1 MATYK
6 VKSGDTLMDVCYNTT
21 GSLRAINDIM
31 NANGFD
37 TYTPQ
42 LEAGRI
48 IEVPDVVYNSEAV
61 SVADARPFN
70 SASLPFDNL
79 NTQMEQL
86 EFMLG
91 DVGSI
96 IYTFDG
102 SKIAGKYL
110 SLNANNTNE
119 GYVNWGDGTPVE
131 YIKTDGLFGHNYAA
145 GTTGEVVVTFLGTSQ
160 YFGNVLRDS
169 GLEVFKEALIKV
181 DLTNADAACPSGMWN
196 NGFYKCVYLTEVVGS
211 FTGKPNIKSCNSMFM
226 NCWRLAS
233 VPPQMFRGCP
243 RLDDAGLCFMFTNL
257 ISTGDY
263 MFADCPK
270 LRDVH
275 QAFSTTR
282 IPSAVGA
289 FQNCPTLTSLVNLFT
304 DCNSLTDVTDVFKGC
319 ANVQLALRVFQNCAV
334 LNPPVNV
341 FDDCKKA
348 YSFKECYNNLP
359 AATNESPYTVVNGQ
373 KVHLWERTPELGFAL
388 PIQYDFCFTNSP
400 HFADYANIP
409 EAWGGPPKTENNVK
423 LRCWPMMAQIVADP
437 TTMMGVVYLNGEI
450 LGYNVVEKDTS
461 NRLVMDLPLPTAIT
475 SVAGLYVVFYSED
488 DAIIGGSLALAD
500 NVAAPTEGAIYET
513 YYNAGYGDNLPS
525 IYPVF
530 APNND
535 LTPGIINSYFQPTY
549 NVHIPSLGDFE
560 VLGSED
566 VSDAVEI
573 TLQITELGWS
583 YYLSSGSDL
592 WINMQQKLETEHG
605 ISLSAL
611 DEDGCTLTLSV
622 AIEGYVMT
630 APTIEFNTMRGS
642 IMPILDFTYVP
653 PPITK
658 RTVTAVIY
666 SHDIPHGK
674 VASGTLR
681 YLDSNGTYQ
690 ELSFTNAAG
699 LDPIRVP
706 ITEATVAKFT
716 LSLKNVV
723 ISTGGECASVGY
735 VIAAGT
741 TDIDRAFYPDP
752 I

>member
-79 NTQMEQL
+79 SMQMEQL

-110 SLNANNTNE
+110 SLNADKNNE

-160 YFGNVLRDS
+160 HFGNVLQDS
-169 GLEVFKEALIKV
+169 GLNVFKEALIKV

-211 FTGKPNIKSCNSMFM
+211 FAGKPNIKDCNAMFM

-233 VPPQMFRGCP
+233 IPPQMFRGCP
-243 RLDDAGLCFMFTNL
+243 RLYDAASCFEFSYQIQNV
-257 ISTGDY
+257 DY
-263 MFADCPK
+263 LFADCPK
-270 LRDVH
+270 LIEASKV
-275 QAFSTTR
+275 FSYSN
-282 IPSAVGA
+282 IPSAVSA
-289 FQNCPTLTSLVNLFT
+289 FENCASLKRVVNLFAN
-304 DCNSLTDVTDVFKGC
+304 CKLLTDVTNVFKGC
-319 ANVQLALRVFQNCAV
+319 TNIQLALRVFQNCAV

-348 YSFKECYNNLP
+348 YNFKECYNNLP
-359 AATNESPYTVVNGQ
+359 AATNESPYTLVNGQ

-400 HFADYANIP
+400 NFADYANIP

-423 LRCWPMMAQIVADP
+423 IRCWPMMAQIVADP
-437 TTMMGVVYLNGEI
+437 TTMVGVVYLNGEI

-461 NRLVMDLPLPTAIT
+461 NRLVIDLPLPTAIT

-488 DAIIGGSLALAD
+488 DAIIGGSLAQAD

-513 YYNAGYGDNLPS
+513 YYNAGYGDNQPS

-560 VLGSED
+560 VVGSES

-573 TLQITELGWS
+573 ALQITELGWS
-583 YYLSSGSDL
+583 YYISSGDL
-592 WINMQQKLETEHG
+592 WIDMQQKLETEHS
-605 ISLSAL
+605 IPLSAL
-611 DEDGCTLTLSV
+611 AEDGCTLTLSV
-622 AIEGYVMT
+622 AIENYVMT
-630 APTIEFNTMRGS
+630 APAIEFNTMRGS

-653 PPITK
+653 
-658 RTVTAVIY
+658 
-666 SHDIPHGK
+666 
-674 VASGTLR
+674 
-681 YLDSNGTYQ
+681 
-690 ELSFTNAAG
+690 
-699 LDPIRVP
+699 
-706 ITEATVAKFT
+706 
-716 LSLKNVV
+716 
-723 ISTGGECASVGY
+723 
-735 VIAAGT
+735 
-741 TDIDRAFYPDP
+741 
-752 I
+752 

>member
-1 MATYK
+1 
-6 VKSGDTLMDVCYNTT
+6 MDVCYNTT

-79 NTQMEQL
+79 SMQMGQL

-110 SLNANNTNE
+110 SLNANNNNE

-160 YFGNVLRDS
+160 HFGNVLQDS

-211 FTGKPNIKSCNSMFM
+211 FAGKPNIKDCNAMFM
-226 NCWRLAS
+226 HCWRLAS
-233 VPPQMFRGCP
+233 IPPQMFRGCP
-243 RLDDAGLCFMFTNL
+243 RLDYAGSCFQMAYL
-257 ISTGDY
+257 IPTGDY

-275 QAFSTTR
+275 QVFSGAR
-282 IPSAVGA
+282 IRSAVGA
-289 FQNCPTLTSLVNLFT
+289 FQNCPTLNSVVNLFT
-304 DCNSLTDVTDVFKGC
+304 DCKSLTDVTDVFKGC
-319 ANVQLALRVFQNCAV
+319 ANIQLALRVFQNCAV

-373 KVHLWERTPELGFAL
+373 KIHLWERTPELGFAL
-388 PIQYDFCFTNSP
+388 PIQYDFCFTDSP
-400 HFADYANIP
+400 NFADYANIP

-437 TTMMGVVYLNGEI
+437 TTMAGAVYLNGEI

-461 NRLVMDLPLPTAIT
+461 DRLVIDLSLPTAIT

-560 VLGSED
+560 VVGSES

-592 WINMQQKLETEHG
+592 WIDMQQKLETEHG
-605 ISLSAL
+605 IPLSAL
-611 DEDGCTLTLSV
+611 AEDGCTLTLSV
-622 AIEGYVMT
+622 AIENYVMT
-630 APTIEFNTMRGS
+630 APAIEFNTMRGS

-653 PPITK
+653 
-658 RTVTAVIY
+658 
-666 SHDIPHGK
+666 
-674 VASGTLR
+674 
-681 YLDSNGTYQ
+681 
-690 ELSFTNAAG
+690 
-699 LDPIRVP
+699 
-706 ITEATVAKFT
+706 
-716 LSLKNVV
+716 
-723 ISTGGECASVGY
+723 
-735 VIAAGT
+735 
-741 TDIDRAFYPDP
+741 
-752 I
+752 

>member
-79 NTQMEQL
+79 NKQMEQL

-110 SLNANNTNE
+110 SLNADNNNE

-160 YFGNVLRDS
+160 HFGNVWQDS

-181 DLTNADAACPSGMWN
+181 DLTNADAACPSGKWN

-211 FTGKPNIKSCNSMFM
+211 FAGKPNIKDCNSMFM

-233 VPPQMFRGCP
+233 IPPQMFRGCP
-243 RLDDAGLCFMFTNL
+243 RLDDAGSCFQAAYL
-257 ISTGDY
+257 IPTGDY

-275 QAFSTTR
+275 QVFSGAR

-289 FQNCPTLTSLVNLFT
+289 FQNCPTLTSVVNLFT
-304 DCNSLTDVTDVFKGC
+304 DCESLTDVTDVFKGC
-319 ANVQLALRVFQNCAV
+319 ANIQRALRVFQNCVV

-348 YSFKECYNNLP
+348 YTFKECYNNLP

-388 PIQYDFCFTNSP
+388 PIQYDFCFTASP
-400 HFADYANIP
+400 NFADYANIP

-437 TTMMGVVYLNGEI
+437 TTMAGVVYLNGEI

-461 NRLVMDLPLPTAIT
+461 NRLVMDLPLPTTIT
-475 SVAGLYVVFYSED
+475 SVAGLYVVFYSEGG
-488 DAIIGGSLALAD
+488 AIIGGSLALAD

-535 LTPGIINSYFQPTY
+535 LAPGIINSYFQPTY

-560 VLGSED
+560 VVGSED
-566 VSDAVEI
+566 VADAVEI

-592 WINMQQKLETEHG
+592 WIDMQQKLETEHG
-605 ISLSAL
+605 VPLSAL
-611 DEDGCTLTLSV
+611 DEEGCTLTLSV

-630 APTIEFNTMRGS
+630 APAIEFNTMRGS

-666 SHDIPHGK
+666 SRDIPNGK

-681 YLDSNGTYQ
+681 YMDSNGAYQ

-716 LSLKNVV
+716 LSLKNV
-723 ISTGGECASVGY
+723 ITSTGGECASVGY

-741 TDIDRAFYPDP
+741 TDIDRGFYPDP

>member
-79 NTQMEQL
+79 NQQMEQL
-86 EFMLG
+86 EFMLS
-91 DVGSI
+91 DVGFI

-110 SLNANNTNE
+110 PLNANNNNE
-119 GYVNWGDGTPVE
+119 CYVNWGDGTPVE
-131 YIKTDGLFGHNYAA
+131 YIKNNAPFGHNYAA
-145 GTTGEVVVTFLGTSQ
+145 GITGEIVVTFVGTSGQ
-160 YFGNVLRDS
+160 FFLGVKDNDQRT
-169 GLEVFKEALIKV
+169 FKEALIKV
-181 DLTNADAACPSGMWN
+181 DLTNADAACPSGRWSN
-196 NGFYKCVYLTEVVGS
+196 AFFKCWYLTEVVGS
-211 FTGKPNIKSCNSMFM
+211 FAGKPNLLTCNAMFM

-243 RLDDAGLCFMFTNL
+243 RLDDAGSCFQVAYL
-257 ISTGDY
+257 IPPGDY
-263 MFADCPK
+263 MFADCLK

-275 QAFSTTR
+275 QAFSGAR
-282 IPSAVGA
+282 IRSAVGA
-289 FQNCPTLTSLVNLFT
+289 FQNCPTLTSVVNLFT
-304 DCNSLTDVTDVFKGC
+304 DCKFLTDVTNIFKGC
-319 ANVQLALRVFQNCAV
+319 TNIKRASRVFRNCAV

-341 FDDCKKA
+341 FDDCKKI
-348 YSFKECYNNLP
+348 YDFKEGLNNLP

-373 KVHLWERTPELGFAL
+373 KIHLWERTPELGFAL
-388 PIQYDFCFTNSP
+388 PTQYDLCFADSP
-400 HFADYANIP
+400 NFADYANIP

-437 TTMMGVVYLNGEI
+437 TTMAGIVYLNGEI

-461 NRLVMDLPLPTAIT
+461 GRLVVNLPLPTSIT

-488 DAIIGGSLALAD
+488 DAVIGGSLALAD
-500 NVAAPTEGAIYET
+500 NVAAPTEGAVYET
-513 YYNAGYGDNLPS
+513 YYNASYGNNQPS

-535 LTPGIINSYFQPTY
+535 LSPGIINTYFQPTY

-560 VLGSED
+560 VVGSE
-566 VSDAVEI
+566 SDADVVEI

-583 YYLSSGSDL
+583 YYLSSGSSL
-592 WINMQQKLETEHG
+592 WIGMQQKLEIDHG
-605 ISLSAL
+605 IDLSAL
-611 DEDGCTLTLSV
+611 AEEGCTLALSV
-622 AIEGYVMT
+622 AVENYVMT
-630 APTIEFNTMRGS
+630 APAIEFNTMRGS

-653 PPITK
+653 
-658 RTVTAVIY
+658 
-666 SHDIPHGK
+666 
-674 VASGTLR
+674 
-681 YLDSNGTYQ
+681 
-690 ELSFTNAAG
+690 
-699 LDPIRVP
+699 
-706 ITEATVAKFT
+706 
-716 LSLKNVV
+716 
-723 ISTGGECASVGY
+723 
-735 VIAAGT
+735 
-741 TDIDRAFYPDP
+741 
-752 I
+752 

>member
-1 MATYK
+1 
-6 VKSGDTLMDVCYNTT
+6 MDVCYNTT

-79 NTQMEQL
+79 NKQMEQL

-91 DVGSI
+91 DVSSI

-131 YIKTDGLFGHNYAA
+131 YIKNNAPFGHNYAA
-145 GTTGEVVVTFLGTSQ
+145 GTTGEIVVTFLGRTGAFFLGTQSFDQ
-160 YFGNVLRDS
+160 
-169 GLEVFKEALIKV
+169 EAFKQSLIKV
-181 DLTNADAACPSGMWN
+181 DITNADATCPSGMWRN
-196 NGFYKCVYLTEVVGS
+196 AFWGCYYLVEVVGS
-211 FTGKPNIKSCNSMFM
+211 FAGKPNIKNANSMFM
-226 NCWRLAS
+226 NCWRLVS
-233 VPPQMFRGCP
+233 IPPQMFRGCP
-243 RLDDAGLCFMFTNL
+243 RLDDAGLCFRFAYL
-257 ISTGDY
+257 IPTGDY

-275 QAFSTTR
+275 QAFSGAR

-289 FQNCPTLTSLVNLFT
+289 FQNCPTLTSVVNLFT
-304 DCNSLTDVTDVFKGC
+304 DCKSLTDVTDVFKGC
-319 ANVQLALRVFQNCAV
+319 TNIQLVLRVFQNCAV

-348 YSFKECYNNLP
+348 YNFKECYNNLP
-359 AATNESPYTVVNGQ
+359 AATNESPYTLVNGQ

-400 HFADYANIP
+400 NFADYANIP

-437 TTMMGVVYLNGEI
+437 TTMAGEVYLNGEI

-513 YYNAGYGDNLPS
+513 YYNACYVNNLPS

-560 VLGSED
+560 VVGSESI
-566 VSDAVEI
+566 SDAVEI

-583 YYLSSGSDL
+583 YYISSGSDL
-592 WINMQQKLETEHG
+592 WIDMQQKLETEHG
-605 ISLSAL
+605 IPLSAL
-611 DEDGCTLTLSV
+611 AEDGCTLTLSV
-622 AIEGYVMT
+622 AIENYVMT
-630 APTIEFNTMRGS
+630 APAIEFNTMRGS

-658 RTVTAVIY
+658 RTITAVIY
-666 SHDIPHGK
+666 SRGIPNGK

-681 YLDSNGTYQ
+681 YVDSNGTYQ

-741 TDIDRAFYPDP
+741 TDIDRTFYPDP

>member
-79 NTQMEQL
+79 SMQMGQL

-110 SLNANNTNE
+110 SLNAAKNNE

-160 YFGNVLRDS
+160 HFGNVLQDS

-211 FTGKPNIKSCNSMFM
+211 FAGKPNIKGSNAMFM

-233 VPPQMFRGCP
+233 IPPQMFRGCP
-243 RLDDAGLCFMFTNL
+243 RLDDAGSCFQMAYL
-257 ISTGDY
+257 IPTGDY

-275 QAFSTTR
+275 QVFSGAR
-282 IPSAVGA
+282 IRSAVGA
-289 FQNCPTLTSLVNLFT
+289 FQNCPTLNSVVNLFT
-304 DCNSLTDVTDVFKGC
+304 DCKSLTDVTDVFKGC
-319 ANVQLALRVFQNCAV
+319 ANIQLALRVFQNCAV

-348 YSFKECYNNLP
+348 YNFKECYNNLP

-373 KVHLWERTPELGFAL
+373 KIHLWERTPELGFAL
-388 PIQYDFCFTNSP
+388 PTQYAFCFTNSP
-400 HFADYANIP
+400 NFADYANIP

-437 TTMMGVVYLNGEI
+437 TTMAGVVHLNGEI

-461 NRLVMDLPLPTAIT
+461 DRLVVNLPLPTSIT

-488 DAIIGGSLALAD
+488 DVIIGGSLALAD

-560 VLGSED
+560 VVGSES
-566 VSDAVEI
+566 VSDTVEI

-592 WINMQQKLETEHG
+592 WIDMQQKLETEHG
-605 ISLSAL
+605 IPLSAL
-611 DEDGCTLTLSV
+611 AEDGCLLTLSV
-622 AIEGYVMT
+622 AIENYVMT
-630 APTIEFNTMRGS
+630 APAIEFNTMRGS

-653 PPITK
+653 
-658 RTVTAVIY
+658 
-666 SHDIPHGK
+666 
-674 VASGTLR
+674 
-681 YLDSNGTYQ
+681 
-690 ELSFTNAAG
+690 
-699 LDPIRVP
+699 
-706 ITEATVAKFT
+706 
-716 LSLKNVV
+716 
-723 ISTGGECASVGY
+723 
-735 VIAAGT
+735 
-741 TDIDRAFYPDP
+741 
-752 I
+752 

>member
-79 NTQMEQL
+79 NKQMEQL

-102 SKIAGKYL
+102 SKLAGKSL
-110 SLNANNTNE
+110 KLNANSDI
-119 GYVNWGDGTPVE
+119 YAYISWGDGTPLERV
-131 YIKTDGLFGHNYAA
+131 KQTDPPTHNYAA
-145 GTTGEVVVTFLGTSQ
+145 GTKGEIVVTFTGTSGGG
-160 YFGNVLRDS
+160 FGIALNATKT
-169 GLEVFKEALIKV
+169 VFQEALLKV
-181 DLTNADAACPSGMWN
+181 DLTNADAACP
-196 NGFYKCVYLTEVVGS
+196 NGNWLGGFFACVYLTNVVGS
-211 FTGKPNIKSCNSMFM
+211 FAGKPNIKNINSIFSST
-226 NCWRLAS
+226 WSL
-233 VPPQMFRGCP
+233 VDIPPQMFRGCP
-243 RLDDAGLCFMFTNL
+243 NL
-257 ISTGDY
+257 EDVTAAFGYSIRIPNADY

-270 LRDVH
+270 LIEAPYV
-275 QAFSTTR
+275 FSSTNLL
-282 IPSAVGA
+282 SAVSA
-289 FQNCPTLTSLVNLFT
+289 FENCTSLKSVVNLFT
-304 DCNSLTDVTDVFKGC
+304 DCRLLTDVTDVFKGC
-319 ANVQLALRVFQNCAV
+319 ANIQLALRVFQNCAV

-388 PIQYDFCFTNSP
+388 PIQYDFCFTDSP
-400 HFADYANIP
+400 NFADYANIP

-423 LRCWPMMAQIVADP
+423 IRFWPMMAQIVPDP
-437 TTMMGVVYLNGEI
+437 TMIAGAVYLNGDI
-450 LGYNVVEKDTS
+450 LDINIVEKDTS
-461 NRLVMDLPLPTAIT
+461 DRLVIDLPLPITIT

-488 DAIIGGSLALAD
+488 DVIIGGSLALAD
-500 NVAAPTEGAIYET
+500 NVAAPTEGAVYET
-513 YYNAGYGDNLPS
+513 YYNAAYGNSLPS

-560 VLGSED
+560 VVGSE
-566 VSDAVEI
+566 SITDAVEI

-592 WINMQQKLETEHG
+592 WIDMQRKLETEHG
-605 ISLSAL
+605 IALSDLA
-611 DEDGCTLTLSV
+611 EEGCTLALSV
-622 AIEGYVMT
+622 AIEGYVLT
-630 APTIEFNTMRGS
+630 APAIEFNTIRGS

-653 PPITK
+653 
-658 RTVTAVIY
+658 
-666 SHDIPHGK
+666 
-674 VASGTLR
+674 
-681 YLDSNGTYQ
+681 
-690 ELSFTNAAG
+690 
-699 LDPIRVP
+699 
-706 ITEATVAKFT
+706 
-716 LSLKNVV
+716 
-723 ISTGGECASVGY
+723 
-735 VIAAGT
+735 
-741 TDIDRAFYPDP
+741 
-752 I
+752 

>member
-79 NTQMEQL
+79 SMQMEQL

-96 IYTFDG
+96 IYTFNG

-131 YIKTDGLFGHNYAA
+131 YIKNNAPFGHNYAA
-145 GTTGEVVVTFLGTSQ
+145 GTTGEIVVTFLGRTGAFFLGTQSFDQ
-160 YFGNVLRDS
+160 
-169 GLEVFKEALIKV
+169 EAFKQSLIKV
-181 DLTNADAACPSGMWN
+181 DLTNADAACPSGNWYRA
-196 NGFYKCVYLTEVVGS
+196 FYGCKFLTEVVGS
-211 FTGKPNIKSCNSMFM
+211 FAGKPNVYNVDSMFFQ
-226 NCWRLAS
+226 CFQLVS
-233 VPPQMFRGCP
+233 LPEQMFRGCP
-243 RLDDAGLCFMFTNL
+243 KLWKCNAILSYCRVNETKM
-257 ISTGDY
+257 DY
-263 MFADCPK
+263 YFADCPALEEASQILYENWK
-270 LRDVH
+270 V
-275 QAFSTTR
+275 T
-282 IPSAVGA
+282 SAVGMFA
-289 FQNCPTLTSLVNLFT
+289 
-304 DCNSLTDVTDVFKGC
+304 NSLKILQVAYTFYDNRLLSDVTDLFSGGEYTQDN
-319 ANVQLALRVFQNCAV
+319 NVVYLFSRCES
-334 LNPPVNV
+334 LNPPPSI
-341 FDDCKKA
+341 FDPLKHLRHFQYA
-348 YSFKECYNNLP
+348 FYGMP

-373 KVHLWERTPELGFAL
+373 KVHLWERTPELGFSA
-388 PIQYDFCFTNSP
+388 PISHEHCFIDSP
-400 HFADYANIP
+400 NFSDYQSIP
-409 EAWGGPPKTENNVK
+409 ESWGGPPKTENNVK

-437 TTMMGVVYLNGEI
+437 TTMAGVVYLNGEV

-475 SVAGLYVVFYSED
+475 SVAGLYVVFYSEN

-500 NVAAPTEGAIYET
+500 NVAAPTEGAVYET
-513 YYNAGYGDNLPS
+513 YYNAGSGNNLPA

-560 VLGSED
+560 VVGSES

-592 WINMQQKLETEHG
+592 WIDMQQKLETQHG
-605 ISLSAL
+605 IPLSAL
-611 DEDGCTLTLSV
+611 AEDGCTLTLSV

-653 PPITK
+653 
-658 RTVTAVIY
+658 
-666 SHDIPHGK
+666 
-674 VASGTLR
+674 
-681 YLDSNGTYQ
+681 
-690 ELSFTNAAG
+690 
-699 LDPIRVP
+699 
-706 ITEATVAKFT
+706 
-716 LSLKNVV
+716 
-723 ISTGGECASVGY
+723 
-735 VIAAGT
+735 
-741 TDIDRAFYPDP
+741 
-752 I
+752 

>member
-79 NTQMEQL
+79 SMQMEQL

-110 SLNANNTNE
+110 PLNANNNNE

-131 YIKTDGLFGHNYAA
+131 YIKNNAPFGHNYAA
-145 GTTGEVVVTFLGTSQ
+145 GITGEIVVTFVGTSGQ
-160 YFGNVLRDS
+160 FFLGVKDNDQRT
-169 GLEVFKEALIKV
+169 FKEALIKV
-181 DLTNADAACPSGMWN
+181 DLTNADAACPSGRWN
-196 NGFYKCVYLTEVVGS
+196 NAFFKCWYLTEVVGS
-211 FTGKPNIKSCNSMFM
+211 FAGKPNILTCNTMFM

-243 RLDDAGLCFMFTNL
+243 RLDDAGSCFQVAYL
-257 ISTGDY
+257 IPPGDY
-263 MFADCPK
+263 MFADCLK
-270 LRDVH
+270 LRDVQ
-275 QAFSTTR
+275 QAFSGAR
-282 IPSAVGA
+282 IRSAVGA
-289 FQNCPTLTSLVNLFT
+289 FQNCPTLTSVVNLFT
-304 DCNSLTDVTDVFKGC
+304 DCKSLTDVTDIFKGC
-319 ANVQLALRVFQNCAV
+319 TNIQLASRVFRNCAV

-348 YSFKECYNNLP
+348 YNFKECYNNLP

-373 KVHLWERTPELGFAL
+373 KIHLWERTPELGFAL
-388 PIQYDFCFTNSP
+388 PTQYDLCFTDSP
-400 HFADYANIP
+400 NFADYPNIP
-409 EAWGGPPKTENNVK
+409 ETWGGPPKTENNVK
-423 LRCWPMMAQIVADP
+423 LRCWPMMAKIVADP
-437 TTMMGVVYLNGEI
+437 TTMAGVVYLNGDL

-461 NRLVMDLPLPTAIT
+461 GRLVVNLPLPTSIT
-475 SVAGLYVVFYSED
+475 SVAGLYVVFYSEN
-488 DAIIGGSLALAD
+488 DAIIGGSLALGD

-513 YYNAGYGDNLPS
+513 YYNAVYGDNLPS

-549 NVHIPSLGDFE
+549 NVHIPLLGDFE
-560 VLGSED
+560 VVGSEN
-566 VSDAVEI
+566 VADAVEI

-592 WINMQQKLETEHG
+592 WIDMQQKLETEHG
-605 ISLSAL
+605 IPLSTLA
-611 DEDGCTLTLSV
+611 EEGCTLALSV
-622 AIEGYVMT
+622 AIEGYVLT
-630 APTIEFNTMRGS
+630 APAIKFNTMRGS

-653 PPITK
+653 
-658 RTVTAVIY
+658 
-666 SHDIPHGK
+666 
-674 VASGTLR
+674 
-681 YLDSNGTYQ
+681 
-690 ELSFTNAAG
+690 
-699 LDPIRVP
+699 
-706 ITEATVAKFT
+706 
-716 LSLKNVV
+716 
-723 ISTGGECASVGY
+723 
-735 VIAAGT
+735 
-741 TDIDRAFYPDP
+741 
-752 I
+752 

>member
-1 MATYK
+1 
-6 VKSGDTLMDVCYNTT
+6 MDVCYNTT

-79 NTQMEQL
+79 SMQMEQL

-110 SLNANNTNE
+110 SLNADKNNE

-145 GTTGEVVVTFLGTSQ
+145 GTTGEIVVTFLGRTGAFFLGTQSFNQ
-160 YFGNVLRDS
+160 
-169 GLEVFKEALIKV
+169 EAFKQSLIKV
-181 DLTNADAACPSGMWN
+181 DITNADAACPSGMWRN
-196 NGFYKCVYLTEVVGS
+196 AFWGCNYLVEVVGS
-211 FTGKPNIKSCNSMFM
+211 FAGKPNIKNADSMFI
-226 NCWRLAS
+226 NTWRLNTI
-233 VPPQMFRGCP
+233 PPQMFRGCP
-243 RLDDAGLCFMFTNL
+243 NL
-257 ISTGDY
+257 EDVTSAFGFSYNIPNADY

-270 LRDVH
+270 LT
-275 QAFSTTR
+275 QAAQVFTAVKF
-282 IPSAVGA
+282 PSAVSA
-289 FQNCPTLTSLVNLFT
+289 FENCTSLKSVVNLFT
-304 DCNSLTDVTDVFKGC
+304 NCKLLTDVTNVFRGC
-319 ANVQLALRVFQNCAV
+319 TNIQLALRVFQNCAV

-348 YSFKECYNNLP
+348 YNFKECYNNLP

-373 KVHLWERTPELGFAL
+373 KVHLWERTPELGFPL
-388 PIQYDFCFTNSP
+388 PIQYDFCFTDSP
-400 HFADYANIP
+400 NFADYANIP
-409 EAWGGPPKTENNVK
+409 EAWGGPSKTENNVK

-437 TTMMGVVYLNGEI
+437 TTIAGVVVYLNGEI

-461 NRLVMDLPLPTAIT
+461 NRLVIDLPLPTAIT
-475 SVAGLYVVFYSED
+475 SVAGLYVVFYSEN

-500 NVAAPTEGAIYET
+500 NVAAPTEGAVYET

-560 VLGSED
+560 VVGSES
-566 VSDAVEI
+566 VSDAAEI

-592 WINMQQKLETEHG
+592 WIDMQQKLETEHS
-605 ISLSAL
+605 IPLSAL
-611 DEDGCTLTLSV
+611 AEHGCTLTLSV
-622 AIEGYVMT
+622 AIENYVMT
-630 APTIEFNTMRGS
+630 APAIEFNTMRGS

-666 SHDIPHGK
+666 SRDIPNGK

-681 YLDSNGTYQ
+681 YMDSNGTYQ
-690 ELSFTNAAG
+690 ELSFTNSAG

-716 LSLKNVV
+716 LSLKNVL

>member
-79 NTQMEQL
+79 SMQMEQL

-110 SLNANNTNE
+110 SLNANNNNE

-160 YFGNVLRDS
+160 HIGCVLQDS
-169 GLEVFKEALIKV
+169 GLEVFKEALIKL

-211 FTGKPNIKSCNSMFM
+211 FAGKPNIKSCNSMFM
-226 NCWRLAS
+226 HCWRLAS
-233 VPPQMFRGCP
+233 IPPQMFRGCP
-243 RLDDAGLCFMFTNL
+243 RLDNAGSCFQVAYL
-257 ISTGDY
+257 IPTGDY

-275 QAFSTTR
+275 QVFSGAR
-282 IPSAVGA
+282 IRSAVGA
-289 FQNCPTLTSLVNLFT
+289 FQNCPTLTSAVNLFT

-319 ANVQLALRVFQNCAV
+319 ANIQLALRVFQNCAV

-348 YSFKECYNNLP
+348 YNFKECYNNLP

-400 HFADYANIP
+400 NFADYANIP

-437 TTMMGVVYLNGEI
+437 TTMVGVVYLNGEI

-461 NRLVMDLPLPTAIT
+461 NRLVIDLPLPTTIT
-475 SVAGLYVVFYSED
+475 SVAGLYVVFYSEE

-513 YYNAGYGDNLPS
+513 YYNAGYGDNQPS

-560 VLGSED
+560 VVGSESI
-566 VSDAVEI
+566 SDAVEI

-592 WINMQQKLETEHG
+592 WIDMQQKLETEHG
-605 ISLSAL
+605 IHLSAL
-611 DEDGCTLTLSV
+611 AEDGCTLTLSV
-622 AIEGYVMT
+622 AIENYVMT
-630 APTIEFNTMRGS
+630 APAIEFNTMRGS

-653 PPITK
+653 PP
-658 RTVTAVIY
+658 
-666 SHDIPHGK
+666 
-674 VASGTLR
+674 
-681 YLDSNGTYQ
+681 
-690 ELSFTNAAG
+690 
-699 LDPIRVP
+699 
-706 ITEATVAKFT
+706 
-716 LSLKNVV
+716 
-723 ISTGGECASVGY
+723 
-735 VIAAGT
+735 
-741 TDIDRAFYPDP
+741 
-752 I
+752 

>member
-79 NTQMEQL
+79 NKQMEQL

-110 SLNANNTNE
+110 SLNADNNNE

-160 YFGNVLRDS
+160 HFGNVWQDS

-181 DLTNADAACPSGMWN
+181 DLTNADAACPSGKWN

-211 FTGKPNIKSCNSMFM
+211 FAGKPNIKDCNSMFM

-233 VPPQMFRGCP
+233 IPPQMFRGCP
-243 RLDDAGLCFMFTNL
+243 RLDDAGSCFQAAYL
-257 ISTGDY
+257 IPTGDY

-275 QAFSTTR
+275 QVFSGAR

-289 FQNCPTLTSLVNLFT
+289 FQNCPTLTSVVNLFT
-304 DCNSLTDVTDVFKGC
+304 DCKSLTDVTDVFKGC
-319 ANVQLALRVFQNCAV
+319 ANIQRALRVFQNCVV

-348 YSFKECYNNLP
+348 YTFKECYNNLP

-388 PIQYDFCFTNSP
+388 PIQYDFCFTASP
-400 HFADYANIP
+400 NFADYANIP

-437 TTMMGVVYLNGEI
+437 TTMAGVVYLNGEI

-461 NRLVMDLPLPTAIT
+461 NRLVMDLPLPTTIT

-488 DAIIGGSLALAD
+488 GAIIGGSLALAD

-535 LTPGIINSYFQPTY
+535 LAPGIINSYFQPTY

-560 VLGSED
+560 VVGSAD
-566 VSDAVEI
+566 VADAVEI

-592 WINMQQKLETEHG
+592 WIDMQQKLETEHG
-605 ISLSAL
+605 VPLSAL
-611 DEDGCTLTLSV
+611 DEEGCTLTLSV

-630 APTIEFNTMRGS
+630 APAIEFNTMRGS

-666 SHDIPHGK
+666 SRDIPNGK

-681 YLDSNGTYQ
+681 YMDSNGAYQ

-716 LSLKNVV
+716 LSLKNV
-723 ISTGGECASVGY
+723 ITSTGGECASVGY

-741 TDIDRAFYPDP
+741 TDIDRGFYPDP

>member
-6 VKSGDTLMDVCYNTT
+6 VKFGDTLMDVCYNTT

-79 NTQMEQL
+79 SMQMEQL

-110 SLNANNTNE
+110 SLNADKNNE

-145 GTTGEVVVTFLGTSQ
+145 GTTGEVVATFLGTSQ
-160 YFGNVLRDS
+160 HFGCVLQDS

-211 FTGKPNIKSCNSMFM
+211 FAGKPNIKVCNAMFM

-233 VPPQMFRGCP
+233 IPPQMFRGCP
-243 RLDDAGLCFMFTNL
+243 RLDNAGSCFQVAYL
-257 ISTGDY
+257 IPTGDY

-275 QAFSTTR
+275 QAFLGVR
-282 IPSAVGA
+282 IRSAVGA
-289 FQNCPTLTSLVNLFT
+289 FQNCPTLNSVANLFT
-304 DCNSLTDVTDVFKGC
+304 DCKSLTDVTDVFKGC
-319 ANVQLALRVFQNCAV
+319 ANIQLALRVFQNCAV

-348 YSFKECYNNLP
+348 YNFKECYNNLP

-388 PIQYDFCFTNSP
+388 PVQYDFCFTNSP
-400 HFADYANIP
+400 NFADYANIP

-437 TTMMGVVYLNGEI
+437 TTMAGVVHLNGEI

-461 NRLVMDLPLPTAIT
+461 GRLVVNLPIPTSIT

-488 DAIIGGSLALAD
+488 DAIIGGSMALAD

-525 IYPVF
+525 IYLVF

-592 WINMQQKLETEHG
+592 WIDIQQNMDTQHG
-605 ISLSAL
+605 IPLSAL
-611 DEDGCTLTLSV
+611 AEDGCTLTLSV
-622 AIEGYVMT
+622 AIENYVMT
-630 APTIEFNTMRGS
+630 APAIEFNPMRGS

-653 PPITK
+653 
-658 RTVTAVIY
+658 
-666 SHDIPHGK
+666 
-674 VASGTLR
+674 
-681 YLDSNGTYQ
+681 
-690 ELSFTNAAG
+690 
-699 LDPIRVP
+699 
-706 ITEATVAKFT
+706 
-716 LSLKNVV
+716 
-723 ISTGGECASVGY
+723 
-735 VIAAGT
+735 
-741 TDIDRAFYPDP
+741 
-752 I
+752 

>member
-79 NTQMEQL
+79 NKQMEQL

-110 SLNANNTNE
+110 SLNADNNNE

-160 YFGNVLRDS
+160 HFGNVWQDS

-181 DLTNADAACPSGMWN
+181 DLTNADAACPSGKWN

-211 FTGKPNIKSCNSMFM
+211 FAGKPNIKDCNSMFM

-233 VPPQMFRGCP
+233 IPPQMFRGCP
-243 RLDDAGLCFMFTNL
+243 RLDDAGSCFQAAYL
-257 ISTGDY
+257 IPTGDY

-275 QAFSTTR
+275 QVFSGAR

-289 FQNCPTLTSLVNLFT
+289 FQNCPTLTSVVNLFT
-304 DCNSLTDVTDVFKGC
+304 DCESLTDVTDVFKGC
-319 ANVQLALRVFQNCAV
+319 ANIQRALRVFQNCVV

-348 YSFKECYNNLP
+348 YTFKECYNNLP

-388 PIQYDFCFTNSP
+388 PIQYDFCFTASP
-400 HFADYANIP
+400 NFADYANIP

-437 TTMMGVVYLNGEI
+437 TTMAGIVYLNGEI

-461 NRLVMDLPLPTAIT
+461 NRLVMDLPLPTTIT

-488 DAIIGGSLALAD
+488 GAIIGGSLALAD

-535 LTPGIINSYFQPTY
+535 LAPGIINSYFQPTY

-560 VLGSED
+560 VVGSED
-566 VSDAVEI
+566 VADAVEI

-592 WINMQQKLETEHG
+592 WIDMQQKLETEHG
-605 ISLSAL
+605 VPLSAL
-611 DEDGCTLTLSV
+611 DEEGCTLTLSV

-630 APTIEFNTMRGS
+630 APAIEFNTMRGS

-666 SHDIPHGK
+666 SRDIPNGK

-681 YLDSNGTYQ
+681 YMDSNGAYQ

-716 LSLKNVV
+716 LSLKNV
-723 ISTGGECASVGY
+723 ITSTGGECASVGY

-741 TDIDRAFYPDP
+741 TDIDRGFYPDP

>member
-79 NTQMEQL
+79 SMQMEQL

-102 SKIAGKYL
+102 SKLAGKSL
-110 SLNANNTNE
+110 KLNAKSDIDA
-119 GYVNWGDGTPVE
+119 YISWGDGTPQERV
-131 YIKTDGLFGHNYAA
+131 KQTDPPTHNYAA
-145 GTTGEVVVTFLGTSQ
+145 GTKGEIVVTFTGTSGGG
-160 YFGNVLRDS
+160 FGIAFNTKT
-169 GLEVFKEALIKV
+169 VFQEALLKV
-181 DLTNADAACPSGMWN
+181 DLTNADAACP
-196 NGFYKCVYLTEVVGS
+196 NGNWVESFVSCVYLTNVVGS
-211 FTGKPNIKSCNSMFM
+211 FAGKPNIKNINSAF
-226 NCWRLAS
+226 NRTWRLDDI
-233 VPPQMFRGCP
+233 PPQMFRGCP
-243 RLDDAGLCFMFTNL
+243 NLKDVTAVFTYSGRIRNV
-257 ISTGDY
+257 DY
-263 MFADCPK
+263 IFADCPK
-270 LRDVH
+270 LIEAP
-275 QAFSTTR
+275 QAFAYMN
-282 IPSAVGA
+282 ILSAVSA
-289 FQNCPTLTSLVNLFT
+289 FENCTSIKSVPDLFT
-304 DCNSLTDVTDVFKGC
+304 KCEKLTDVTNVFKGC
-319 ANVQLALRVFQNCAV
+319 TNIERAPRVFQNCAV

-348 YSFKECYNNLP
+348 YNFNKCYNNLP

-373 KVHLWERTPELGFAL
+373 KIHLWERTPELGFAL
-388 PIQYDFCFTNSP
+388 PTQYDLCFADSP
-400 HFADYANIP
+400 NFADYANIP

-437 TTMMGVVYLNGEI
+437 TTMVGVVYLNGEI

-461 NRLVMDLPLPTAIT
+461 GRLVVNLQLPTSIT
-475 SVAGLYVVFYSED
+475 SVAGLYVVFYSER
-488 DAIIGGSLALAD
+488 DAIIGGSMALGD

-513 YYNAGYGDNLPS
+513 YYNAGYGDNQPS

-535 LTPGIINSYFQPTY
+535 LTPGIINSHFQPTY

-560 VLGSED
+560 VVGSDNVAD
-566 VSDAVEI
+566 VVEI

-583 YYLSSGSDL
+583 YYLSSGSSL
-592 WINMQQKLETEHG
+592 WIDMQQKLEIDHG
-605 ISLSAL
+605 IDLSAL
-611 DEDGCTLTLSV
+611 AEEGCTLALSV
-622 AIEGYVMT
+622 AIENYVMT
-630 APTIEFNTMRGS
+630 APAIEFNTMRGS

-653 PPITK
+653 
-658 RTVTAVIY
+658 
-666 SHDIPHGK
+666 
-674 VASGTLR
+674 
-681 YLDSNGTYQ
+681 
-690 ELSFTNAAG
+690 
-699 LDPIRVP
+699 
-706 ITEATVAKFT
+706 
-716 LSLKNVV
+716 
-723 ISTGGECASVGY
+723 
-735 VIAAGT
+735 
-741 TDIDRAFYPDP
+741 
-752 I
+752 

>member
-1 MATYK
+1 
-6 VKSGDTLMDVCYNTT
+6 MDVCYNTT

-79 NTQMEQL
+79 SMQMEQL

-110 SLNANNTNE
+110 SLNADNTNE

-145 GTTGEVVVTFLGTSQ
+145 GTTGKVVVTFIGTSQ
-160 YFGNVLRDS
+160 HFGSILVDD
-169 GLEVFKEALIKV
+169 GLNVFKEALIKV
-181 DLTNADAACPSGMWN
+181 DLTNADAACPSGIWN
-196 NGFYKCVYLTEVVGS
+196 NGFYLCVHLTEVVGS
-211 FTGKPNIKSCNSMFM
+211 FTGKPNIKCCNAMFM

-233 VPPQMFRGCP
+233 IPPQMFRGCP
-243 RLDDAGLCFMFTNL
+243 RLDDAGLCFRVAYL
-257 ISTGDY
+257 IPTGDY

-275 QAFSTTR
+275 QAFSGAHIR
-282 IPSAVGA
+282 SAVGA
-289 FQNCPTLTSLVNLFT
+289 FQNCPTLTSVVNLFT
-304 DCNSLTDVTDVFKGC
+304 DCKSLTDVTDVFKGC
-319 ANVQLALRVFQNCAV
+319 VNIQLALRVFQNCAV

-373 KVHLWERTPELGFAL
+373 KIHLWERTPELGFAL
-388 PIQYDFCFTNSP
+388 PIQYDFCFTDSP
-400 HFADYANIP
+400 NFADYANIP

-437 TTMMGVVYLNGEI
+437 TTMVGVVHLNGEI
-450 LGYNVVEKDTS
+450 LGYNIVEKDTS
-461 NRLVMDLPLPTAIT
+461 GRLVIDLPLPTTIT

-488 DAIIGGSLALAD
+488 DAVIGGSLALAD
-500 NVAAPTEGAIYET
+500 NVAAPTEGAVYET
-513 YYNAGYGDNLPS
+513 YYNAAYGNNLPS

-535 LTPGIINSYFQPTY
+535 LAPGIINTYFQPTY

-560 VLGSED
+560 VVGSE
-566 VSDAVEI
+566 SITDAVEI

-592 WINMQQKLETEHG
+592 WIDMQRKLETEHG
-605 ISLSAL
+605 ITLSAL
-611 DEDGCTLTLSV
+611 AEEGCTLALSV
-622 AIEGYVMT
+622 AIEGYVLT
-630 APTIEFNTMRGS
+630 APAIEFNTMRGS

-653 PPITK
+653 
-658 RTVTAVIY
+658 
-666 SHDIPHGK
+666 
-674 VASGTLR
+674 
-681 YLDSNGTYQ
+681 
-690 ELSFTNAAG
+690 
-699 LDPIRVP
+699 
-706 ITEATVAKFT
+706 
-716 LSLKNVV
+716 
-723 ISTGGECASVGY
+723 
-735 VIAAGT
+735 
-741 TDIDRAFYPDP
+741 
-752 I
+752 